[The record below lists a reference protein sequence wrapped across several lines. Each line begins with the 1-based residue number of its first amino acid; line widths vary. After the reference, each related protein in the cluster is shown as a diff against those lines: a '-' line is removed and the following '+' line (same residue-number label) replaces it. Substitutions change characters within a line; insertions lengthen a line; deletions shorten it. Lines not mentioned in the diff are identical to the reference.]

1 MSPDQPPPLELR
13 LAGYCPRRV
22 VARPAFLDDAPSVV
36 DICSV
41 SRCINESPTGWIDH
55 WLHNELGF
63 FDTPDLARQVIP
75 PAEDGFT
82 VFAYRVGTVRFDAGR
97 PEVWTWPEI
106 DPEERAGYRSL
117 GFDVVGKTD
126 LGTLAFE
133 HSPLSCNGIAAEY
146 PVNAHCLLDDLA
158 VAIEAAEQFSIEQPE
173 PGMYYVVEVLVAPQT
188 PESISSI
195 RSRS

>member
-1 MSPDQPPPLELR
+1 MSSDQPPTELR
-13 LAGYCPRRV
+13 LAGYFPKRM

-41 SRCINESPTGWIDH
+41 SPCINESPTGWIDH

-82 VFAYRVGTVRFDAGR
+82 IFAYRVGTVRFDAGR
-97 PEVWTWPEI
+97 PELWTWPEI
-106 DPEERAGYRSL
+106 DAEERTGYRSI

-126 LGTLAFE
+126 LGTAFQ

-146 PVNAHCLLDDLA
+146 PVNGHCLLDDRET
-158 VAIEAAEQFSIEQPE
+158 AIKAAEQFSIEQPE
-173 PGMYYVVEVLVAPQT
+173 PGMYYVVEVLVPPGIPEWIPT
-188 PESISSI
+188 PASS
-195 RSRS
+195 